1 MPGHVLQEGPSAGEV
16 FSADTALAGG
26 GGPSPADVGLV
37 DAVGVVEKEVRHAL
51 ALDELEC
58 PEKRSTVPFQI

>member
-26 GGPSPADVGLV
+26 GGPGPADVGLV

-51 ALDELEC
+51 ALDELER
-58 PEKRSTVPFQI
+58 PGD